1 MNKLGGSFVVI
12 LAMIFSVSLLHAA
25 DAQKTEAAKPDSA
38 AAYGKETV
46 VTGKILKVDMENNEF
61 VLKEKKGEMT
71 ITVTPAV
78 YDIKKLK
85 KGEMVKVEL
94 VAGTNKADSIK
105 VMKGKKKTVK
115 KEMKKEAMPEEKKA
129 E

>member
-1 MNKLGGSFVVI
+1 MNKLRGSLVVI
-12 LAMIFSVSLLHAA
+12 LALIFFASLVY
-25 DAQKTEAAKPDSA
+25 A
-38 AAYGKETV
+38 AAPYGKETHV
-46 VTGKILKVDMENNEF
+46 IGKIVKIDTVKNEI

-71 ITVTPAV
+71 IVVKPEV

-85 KGEMVKVEL
+85 KGEMVKIEL
-94 VAGTNKADSIK
+94 NAGTNMADSIK
-105 VMKGKKKTVK
+105 VMKAKKKTVK